1 MNEGDVYIL
10 DVGEILYVW
19 NGKSSSRT
27 ERIKVCSQLCFEF
40 TVVNSRSMF
49 TALVY
54 VWSSVLRMIRLCLQ
68 LKSMF

>member
-27 ERIKVCSQLCFEF
+27 ERIKVRSQLRFKF
-40 TVVNSRSMF
+40 TVVGNRSMF
-49 TALVY
+49 MALVY

-68 LKSMF
+68 LMSMF